1 MEGACKSS
9 FVVGLGESDLM
20 NDVHFNFED
29 FGIQHE
35 EFGTRG
41 QAATRDI

>member
-1 MEGACKSS
+1 MEGECNSS
-9 FVVGLGESDLM
+9 FVVRLGESDLT
-20 NDVHFNFED
+20 NVVHFNFEG

>member
-1 MEGACKSS
+1 MEGECNSS
-9 FVVGLGESDLM
+9 FVVRLGESDLT
-20 NDVHFNFED
+20 NVIHFNFKG

-35 EFGTRG
+35 EFRTQE